1 MNLTELIE
9 IARRNARSDGQWTN
23 YEWIKTVGLLSI
35 EFQRLNLVKENW
47 RGWIYHVPI
56 PPGAAK
62 IQYRDVKMDQS
73 KYDYDR
79 IVAHAARMAR
89 DAIVV
94 TDVAPNGGSV
104 AISHDHKPYWL
115 RYVEYPFNP
124 LEPMYERCRAM
135 CAYVHSQAFN
145 SPTVFLDGD
154 AFVNTDLNPIFKTIR
169 DVAVTYRNDPGLM
182 PINEGVIFAKPTEG
196 TRAFFR
202 AYLATYENLAKVP
215 EIVEYYGDIKRWRGG
230 QLSLNAL
237 ACPPGVPSEMD
248 RLEVA
253 GAHIQYLP
261 CATFNFSMAM
271 DQPLS
276 KATLDQKMVVHM
288 KGPRK
293 VLFEQIRDY
302 QESKHAN
309 L

>member
-9 IARRNARSDGQWTN
+9 IARRNTRQYDDVECPECWDILAGDCVHCDIRMD
-23 YEWIKTVGLLSI
+23 
-35 EFQRLNLVKENW
+35 FDRLHLPKVDW

-56 PPGAAK
+56 PPEAAK

-73 KYDYDR
+73 KYDYEP
-79 IVAHAARMAR
+79 IVAHAVARGRALR
-89 DAIVV
+89 VD
-94 TDVAPNGGSV
+94 GSLY
-104 AISHDHKPYWL
+104 A
-115 RYVEYPFNP
+115 FNP

-196 TRAFFR
+196 TRKFFR

-215 EIVEYYGDIKRWRGG
+215 EIIEYYGSNPGIKRWRGG

-237 ACPPGVPSEMD
+237 TCPPGVPSEMD
-248 RLEVA
+248 RIQVA
-253 GAHIQYLP
+253 GCSVQYLP
-261 CATFNFSMAM
+261 CETWNFSLDLHKPYAPREL
-271 DQPLS
+271 DT
-276 KATLDQKMVVHM
+276 KAILHQK
-288 KGPRK
+288 GDRK
-293 VLFEQIRDY
+293 VMADQIMAY